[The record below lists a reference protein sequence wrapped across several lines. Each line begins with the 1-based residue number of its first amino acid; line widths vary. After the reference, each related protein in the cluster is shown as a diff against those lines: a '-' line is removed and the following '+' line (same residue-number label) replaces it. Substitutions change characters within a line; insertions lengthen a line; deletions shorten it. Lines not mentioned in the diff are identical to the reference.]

1 MEMLMLATGAVC
13 LLTVLVTLKR
23 NDSAGVP
30 TRLSCLGPVAL
41 FGAALVAIAAFLM
54 FT

>member
-13 LLTVLVTLKR
+13 LLAVLVTLKR

-41 FGAALVAIAAFLM
+41 LGVALTAIAAFLM